1 MSPTHNKQK
10 KKEFLLVILFLQITT
25 YVLILFNIPVARQLV
40 GFIYFS
46 FIPGLIIIKLLKINK
61 LDMLESILFS
71 VGLSIAFLMLIGL
84 SINELYPILGI
95 TRPLSLTSLLLTI
108 NTFILILSILAY
120 LRDENVKFPVA
131 KNSKPYSFIILV
143 LLFILP
149 ILSIVGAIWVNA
161 YGNNVI
167 LLMVIILIA
176 FLFTITAIS
185 KSLSLQKLYP
195 IVIFV
200 IAISLLYQGKL
211 ISNYP
216 ITYNSDLA
224 RELFISENTLN
235 NAYWNAS
242 NSYGDVRYGR
252 VHSMLSVT
260 ILPTIYSNLLNLELA
275 WIFKIIYPTIFS
287 LVPLGLYILWRG
299 KLGSKA
305 AFVSVFLLLSNA
317 AFYSELLGLNRQM
330 IAELFFVLLLFIVLN
345 NKIKSSNRMICFI
358 IISVALVTS
367 HYAIAEI
374 FMFIISLSLILL
386 IAAKKPSRKI
396 TLSMV
401 VLFFVI
407 MFSWYIY
414 TARSSAFE
422 SFVSYGN
429 YVYDSLGDIFNPEAR
444 EPEVLRG
451 LGLEAPPTMWNAMSR
466 GFAYIVE
473 FLIVIGF
480 VGLVT
485 KKVQMKISLDKEF
498 FMFILVAIAFLVL
511 LILVPGLSLTMNM
524 SRFFHILL
532 FLIAPL
538 SIIGAD
544 FLISLFKRSNR
555 LWVSV
560 LLIVIL
566 VPYFLFQTGFVYE
579 IVGNESWSLPLSV
592 YRMPAYRSRGFLGYV
607 DERDVSSAYWLQTN
621 VNTQSI
627 TIHADI
633 PSVSYVLFAYGMIPK
648 EKMIVLSNITIIT
661 DNSVIY
667 LSRLNTVDSTIMG
680 LNYIWNS
687 TDFPFPDYTSK
698 IYTNGASEIY
708 EK

>member
-1 MSPTHNKQK
+1 
-10 KKEFLLVILFLQITT
+10 
-25 YVLILFNIPVARQLV
+25 
-40 GFIYFS
+40 
-46 FIPGLIIIKLLKINK
+46 
-61 LDMLESILFS
+61 
-71 VGLSIAFLMLIGL
+71 
-84 SINELYPILGI
+84 
-95 TRPLSLTSLLLTI
+95 
-108 NTFILILSILAY
+108 
-120 LRDENVKFPVA
+120 
-131 KNSKPYSFIILV
+131 
-143 LLFILP
+143 
-149 ILSIVGAIWVNA
+149 
-161 YGNNVI
+161 
-167 LLMVIILIA
+167 
-176 FLFTITAIS
+176 
-185 KSLSLQKLYP
+185 
-195 IVIFV
+195 
-200 IAISLLYQGKL
+200 
-211 ISNYP
+211 
-216 ITYNSDLA
+216 
-224 RELFISENTLN
+224 
-235 NAYWNAS
+235 
-242 NSYGDVRYGR
+242 
-252 VHSMLSVT
+252 
-260 ILPTIYSNLLNLELA
+260 
-275 WIFKIIYPTIFS
+275 
-287 LVPLGLYILWRG
+287 
-299 KLGSKA
+299 
-305 AFVSVFLLLSNA
+305 
-317 AFYSELLGLNRQM
+317 
-330 IAELFFVLLLFIVLN
+330 
-345 NKIKSSNRMICFI
+345 
-358 IISVALVTS
+358 
-367 HYAIAEI
+367 
-374 FMFIISLSLILL
+374 MFIISLSLILL

-579 IVGNESWSLPLSV
+579 MVGNESWSLPLSV